1 MSECHLF
8 ILWENA
14 RVLEQQIL
22 DDIRLNF
29 SLISTFEIE
38 WSKEYVSD
46 NFSRFYGT
54 NLPPNSGKE
63 QHCGSGPFLLIVV
76 RDDNP
81 QYDYRDTSRGPE
93 MVNTNLFDAK
103 SKYREWTGGGHK
115 IHATNTP
122 AEFNHD
128 ITLLLGVNAD
138 DFMKK
143 HSNNTIEKLHK
154 NIVGA
159 EGWDSL
165 EQVFYV
171 LNATIN
177 YVVLRGKE
185 DIATGIFRDEHRDID
200 LLLDDYD
207 NAKWIINGVSS
218 CNKYRPHEKI
228 NINGYDYYFDLWQPI
243 RLYFDWIWSTKM
255 LKNRVLS
262 NNIFVLSQEDEFY
275 SLIYHCLLVKG
286 HITNDYEEKLSMLK
300 SFIKPKGNDYG
311 QILVSFLSKNNYD
324 ITYPADKSITLHFD
338 DKNISSYAFRHGKF
352 VSQTYKDNSH
362 IVPFFSVVYE
372 KENSFYKRATDFLI
386 ETEYMF
392 LKQLETYKYFPEV
405 LTSGEAADGA
415 FIEISRIE
423 GEDFETFFSSFR
435 HQQLKYIKS
444 FIQELFNALLILNE
458 HQIIHRDITH
468 RNILVKTNEGNVS
481 VGIIDFGWAIHISD
495 INTCKK
501 PDGLGLWY
509 ACPIAYSD
517 FYSMGIILNIL
528 IKRYW
533 GTRPYVIKI
542 ANALLEISGKDYNNP
557 AVMNQKL
564 ELVKSA
570 IASRQ
575 CLTDIRR
582 ECGLLYRWGKSF
594 IKYKLQKITK

>member
-29 SLISTFEIE
+29 SIISTFEID

-228 NINGYDYYFDLWQPI
+228 NINGYDYYFDLWQTQ
-243 RLYFDWIWSTKM
+243 RLYFDTIWSGRM
-255 LKNRVLS
+255 LKNRVLD
-262 NNIFVLSQEDEFY
+262 NGIYVLSSKNEFY

-286 HITNDYEEKLSMLK
+286 RIASDYKETLSTLEKSNQLE
-300 SFIKPKGNDYG
+300 GDDYS
-311 QILVSFLSKNNYD
+311 QILVSFLSQNDYD
-324 ITYPADKSITLHFD
+324 ITYPADQSITLHFD
-338 DKNISSYAFRHGKF
+338 DKSLSNYAFRHGKF
-352 VSQTYKDNSH
+352 ISKNYHDNSH
-362 IVPFFSVVYE
+362 KVPFFSAVYK
-372 KENSFYKRATDFLI
+372 KENSYYKRASDFLV
-386 ETEYMF
+386 ENECRF
-392 LKQLETYKYFPEV
+392 LKQLETSGYFPKV
-405 LTSGEAADGA
+405 LSSGKAADGA
-415 FIEISRIE
+415 FVEISRIE
-423 GEDFETFFSSFR
+423 GEDFESFFYSFR
-435 HQQLKYIKS
+435 HQQIKYIKS
-444 FIQELFNALLILNE
+444 FIQELFNALLTLNN
-458 HQIIHRDITH
+458 HQILHRDITH
-468 RNILVKTNEGNVS
+468 KNVIVRQKGNKVAI
-481 VGIIDFGWAIHISD
+481 GIIDFGWAIFL
-495 INTCKK
+495 NEKNNCKN
-501 PDGLGLWY
+501 PDGLGGMY
-509 ACPIAYSD
+509 MCPNGASD
-517 FYSMGIILNIL
+517 FYSMGVLLNLL
-528 IKRYW
+528 IKKYC
-533 GTRPYVIKI
+533 GVRPYVIRI
-542 ANALLEISGKDYNNP
+542 ANALLDISGKDYDNLI
-557 AVMNQKL
+557 VMNQKL
-564 ELVKSA
+564 DLVKSA

-575 CLTDIRR
+575 NITDIRR

-594 IKYKLQKITK
+594 LKYRMARFFK